1 VAVVTCRCEIPAH
14 PGMRAVVG
22 AKDLEDLF
30 VSNHHGRK
38 YRFIGAGTVS
48 VYCQKCNTE
57 SLVPVGKPA
66 GDG

>member
-1 VAVVTCRCEIPAH
+1 
-14 PGMRAVVG
+14 MRAVVG

-66 GDG
+66 GDV